1 MKQLLLFVLLF
12 LTVFTGI
19 SQNTNTA
26 VTTSTVSKENFI
38 QVSGVIV
45 GDSLMG
51 IPFANV
57 MIKGTKRGTATDYYG
72 FFTIVAQPG
81 DELQFFALTHKSA
94 VYKLD
99 DTLSL
104 KHYFIIQRL
113 IRDTIQLAN
122 VDVYPWPSKEEFKQA
137 FLNLDLSQT
146 DYERATKN
154 LNKSS
159 LSYEER
165 NLKMDSQANYRYA
178 MQQYLTK
185 IYTAGQ
191 YPTISLLNPVAW
203 AQFIDAWRRGVYKKD
218 SKKKD
223 K

>member
-1 MKQLLLFVLLF
+1 MRYFLLTTLLLASLF
-12 LTVFTGI
+12 GF
-19 SQNTNTA
+19 SQKTTTA
-26 VTTSTVSKENFI
+26 TSTPTTTAKENFI
-38 QVSGVIV
+38 QVSGVVV
-45 GDSLMG
+45 GDSLYG

-81 DELQFFALTHKSA
+81 DELQFFALTHKGA
-94 VYKLD
+94 TYKLD

-113 IRDTIQLAN
+113 LRDTIQLSS

-154 LNKSS
+154 LNKED
-159 LSYEER
+159 LTYAER

-203 AQFIDAWRRGVYKKD
+203 AQFIDAWRKGVYK
-218 SKKKD
+218 SNNKKK
-223 K
+223 